1 MRSDTEKAND
11 VDKQPA
17 STRLMIVPVA
27 VVLLVLGGILV
38 LAMIACAITSQTP
51 PNAPSPSA
59 TPVSVVVVPQ
69 AVVITQTPGPSMILL
84 TLTAAA
90 PLPTQT
96 PYVIQQTVV
105 VPDTNVITIPV
116 SCVVRSDWVPYTVQ
130 AGDTVGG
137 LAIATNTAL
146 ADIVLGNCLSNPDI
160 IQVGQTLYLPR
171 APVVVVTTSVTV
183 VEGGTMPSIGF
194 VTVEPATVQSGA
206 YIITPGDIT
215 IRAQA
220 VSNARRV
227 EFYFAPTGTASAPTL
242 LGVDDNLTDGAAL
255 IWRVPAGSML
265 VNLWATAV
273 SPDNLSVSTNPI
285 LVVSNG

>member
-1 MRSDTEKAND
+1 
-11 VDKQPA
+11 
-17 STRLMIVPVA
+17 MIVPVA

-38 LAMIACAITSQTP
+38 LAMIACAITSQLP
-51 PNAPSPSA
+51 ANAPAPSA

-69 AVVITQTPGPSMILL
+69 SVVVTSTPGPSMILL

-96 PYVIQQTVV
+96 PYIVQQTVV
-105 VPDTNVITIPV
+105 VPDTNIITIPV
-116 SCVVRSDWVPYTVQ
+116 SCAVRGDWVPYTVQ

-146 ADIVLGNCLSNPDI
+146 ADIVLGNCLTNPDI
-160 IQVGQTLYLPR
+160 IQVGQVLYLPR
-171 APVVVVTTSVTV
+171 TPVVSTSPAVTMVA
-183 VEGGTMPSIGF
+183 GGTLPSIGF
-194 VTVEPATVQSGA
+194 VTVEPAVVQSGA

-220 VSNARRV
+220 VSNTRRV
-227 EFYFAPTGTASAPTL
+227 EFYIAPTGTATAPTL

-255 IWRVPAGSML
+255 IWRVPAGAML

-285 LVVSNG
+285 LVINNG